1 VLLDPSGLW
10 LDHHRIAVD
19 GPVLHRDADDPGLVH
34 LYLLSYERHTLI
46 AHFVLATGQAAP
58 GSPAL

>member
-1 VLLDPSGLW
+1 MLLDPSGRW

-19 GPVLHRDADDPGLVH
+19 CPIIHRDEADPGLIH

-46 AHFVLATGQAAP
+46 AHFVLATGA
-58 GSPAL
+58 GDGGGPAL